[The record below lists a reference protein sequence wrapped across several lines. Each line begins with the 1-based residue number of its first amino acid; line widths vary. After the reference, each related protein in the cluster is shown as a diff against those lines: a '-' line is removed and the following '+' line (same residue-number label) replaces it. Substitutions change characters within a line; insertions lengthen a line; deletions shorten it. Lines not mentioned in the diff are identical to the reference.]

1 MTSVL
6 DLAARVR
13 RAKRVYLIGNGG
25 SFANAAH
32 IANDLLLCGVRA
44 HTLDAAALT
53 ASANDHGYASVFER
67 WIATVGEAGD
77 LLIALSGSG
86 TSPNI
91 LRAVAAAE
99 RIGMDVHLET
109 NYLTEADMQGS
120 EELQVSLGHA
130 LMKEL
135 QEKPTMVKP
144 VGKSANQ

>member
-1 MTSVL
+1 MHFSVL

-32 IANDLLLCGVRA
+32 IANDLLLCGIRA

-67 WIATVGEAGD
+67 WIGTVGEAGD

-91 LRAVAAAE
+91 LRAVAKAQAL
-99 RIGMDVHLET
+99 GMDVHLET
-109 NYLTEADMQGS
+109 NYLVEADMQGS

-130 LMKEL
+130 LL
-135 QEKPTMVKP
+135 RVLSEKAP
-144 VGKSANQ
+144 A